1 MAIIFT
7 VFLEVNFC
15 KINTINT
22 LQMENTKKG
31 RKIPG
36 IEHRGIRGFEN
47 GNGRLGQELPLISS
61 RS

>member
-31 RKIPG
+31 EKYQG
-36 IEHRGIRGFEN
+36 LNTGVSEALKTVTAGWA
-47 GNGRLGQELPLISS
+47 
-61 RS
+61 RSCP